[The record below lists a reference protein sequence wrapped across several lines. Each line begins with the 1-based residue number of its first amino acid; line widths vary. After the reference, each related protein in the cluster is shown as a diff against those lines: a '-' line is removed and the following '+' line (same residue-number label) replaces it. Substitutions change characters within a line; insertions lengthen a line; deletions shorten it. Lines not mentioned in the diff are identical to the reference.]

1 MCKKTRAAIL
11 VVTMAGALA
20 AASPAIA
27 AIRISYIYY
36 NPPGKDTLTN
46 THINKEYIRIHNSGT
61 HSKAIGGWTIRDT
74 SHHVYKFASSYR
86 LCAKCTVTVHTGR
99 GTDTRGKKYWGYRN
113 YVWNNTGDTATLKNA
128 SGTVR
133 DRCHYRGTS
142 TGHVRC

>member
-11 VVTMAGALA
+11 GVAMAGALA
-20 AASPAIA
+20 AASPTSA

-46 THINKEYIRIHNSGT
+46 THKEYIRIHNSGT

-99 GTDTRGKKYWGYRN
+99 GTDTRAKKYWGYRN